1 MEVALLVRENLK
13 TLHELQAVD
22 TRVLEVERIAA
33 VLPEKIRELEAGVE
47 VMRAEL
53 GGLNTEL
60 ETKKKEQR
68 EIEAQ
73 IKEETEKHKKWKRRL
88 NEIKTPR
95 EYQAMSREIELGERQ
110 VRDFEESVLAIMA
123 DVEAKQK
130 VVKDKDDDL
139 KQRESE
145 VAVKVREHRIRQ
157 AELAKDAAKIAE
169 GRVAIVKSLP
179 ELVVKRYEQ
188 VRERR
193 NGIAVSVVVEGLCSA
208 CNVQLR
214 PQQVVDMRKY
224 TSIMNC
230 SQCNRILVPDEL
242 VKEKKLQASS

>member
-1 MEVALLVRENLK
+1 MVRENLK
-13 TLHELQAVD
+13 ALHELQAID

-33 VLPEKIRELEAGVE
+33 VLPEKIRLIESEVE
-47 VMRAEL
+47 GMRAEL
-53 GGLNTEL
+53 GALNTEL

-110 VRDFEESVLAIMA
+110 VRDFEETVLLIMTE
-123 DVEAKQK
+123 VEGKQK
-130 VVKDKDDDL
+130 VVSDKEGDL
-139 KQRESE
+139 RQREME
-145 VAVKVREHRIRQ
+145 VAAKVREHRIRQ

-169 GRVAIVKSLP
+169 GRIAITKQVP
-179 ELVVKRYEQ
+179 ENIMKRYEQ

-224 TSIMNC
+224 TSIMQC

-242 VKEKKLQASS
+242 VKEKQDQAQG